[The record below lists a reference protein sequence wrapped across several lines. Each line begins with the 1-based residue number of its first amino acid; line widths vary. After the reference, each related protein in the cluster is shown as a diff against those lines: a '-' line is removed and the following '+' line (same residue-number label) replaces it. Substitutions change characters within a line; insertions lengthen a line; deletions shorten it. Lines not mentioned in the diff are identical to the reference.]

1 MKKAHLIVVLGL
13 IAVGALS
20 ISGRSQPRL
29 NAPAGPQFTPDGKL
43 VRPEGYRRW
52 VYVSSGFGMSYDPNA
67 GGNGEPAFTNVFI
80 TPASYE
86 YFQL

>member
-1 MKKAHLIVVLGL
+1 M
-13 IAVGALS
+13 
-20 ISGRSQPRL
+20 
-29 NAPAGPQFTPDGKL
+29 GPVD
-43 VRPEGYRRW
+43 YRRW
-52 VYVSSGFGMSYDPNA
+52 IYVSSGFGMSYDPNA